1 MSPLIF
7 TYQFIH
13 FTLIVHL
20 LYILFFFTY
29 FIFLFYFLFLR
40 NIATLELLSRVAAIF
55 TSLESSARWTE
66 SKTRWPEAREG
77 VLVTS
82 GEELMGRATFSW
94 SLYEH
99 ALLRALQ
106 DLLTATLLLPGFAQ
120 AWRRAGDA
128 LGELRQYHSAIEYYE
143 VAVRLDGSML
153 DTLLPT
159 IERLRVME
167 KLVDNAE
174 MRGWPAEAILS
185 LIEE

>member
-1 MSPLIF
+1 M
-7 TYQFIH
+7 
-13 FTLIVHL
+13 
-20 LYILFFFTY
+20 
-29 FIFLFYFLFLR
+29 
-40 NIATLELLSRVAAIF
+40 LSRVAAIF